1 MGGSIEDVILV
12 EKNPLVDDKKIVL
25 LMSDKMRQFL
35 FPENATS
42 KLEIYRISDLQNPQ
56 NGNNELVQVPDG
68 HVIKQAPRY

>member
-1 MGGSIEDVILV
+1 MGGSMEDVILV

-35 FPENATS
+35 FPENVTS

-56 NGNNELVQVPDG
+56 NGNNELVQVSDG
-68 HVIKQAPRY
+68 HAIKQAPRH